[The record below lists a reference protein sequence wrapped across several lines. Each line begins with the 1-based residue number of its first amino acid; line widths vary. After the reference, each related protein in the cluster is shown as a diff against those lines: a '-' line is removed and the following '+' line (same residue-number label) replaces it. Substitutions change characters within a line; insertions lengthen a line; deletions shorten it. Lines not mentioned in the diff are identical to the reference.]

1 MPMTKVGMAT
11 PASEKVMMA
20 PLSSLWRR
28 SAVSTPSGMP
38 MESASSAA
46 AATSSSVAGMR
57 STIRSETGR
66 ARR

>member
-1 MPMTKVGMAT
+1 MTKVGMAT
-11 PASEKVMMA
+11 PASEKVMIA
-20 PLSSLWRR
+20 PLPTLWRR

-38 MESASSAA
+38 MASASKAA
-46 AATSSSVAGMR
+46 TATSSSVAGIR

>member
-1 MPMTKVGMAT
+1 MTKVGMAT
-11 PASEKVMMA
+11 PAREKVMIA
-20 PLSSLWRR
+20 PLSRLSRR

-38 MESASSAA
+38 MASASRAA
-46 AATSSSVAGMR
+46 TATSSRVAGMR